1 MAANTPKA
9 TREERREAARLEA
22 VRLREQAA
30 KREKRNRGILIGA
43 VVLVIALIA
52 TAGFFIYQAAG
63 RTLLSDFEGEVP
75 AGSNLH
81 GGIPIGSEGAGSTNE
96 GAVEVD
102 IYLDFLCPYCGQFEQ
117 VNGEDVAELAAD
129 GTATINY
136 HPLANLD
143 NASAGTM
150 YSTRAANA
158 FATVSAAEPAL
169 ALPFVEALFANQP
182 AEGGPGLTDE
192 EIAAIAVEA
201 GVSQEVADSLAA
213 GTYTDWVGVATQ
225 QSQRDGVSGT
235 PTIHIDGQDWTGNW
249 TEPGAFLAAVTDAA

>member
-1 MAANTPKA
+1 MASNTPKS

-22 VRLREQAA
+22 ARLREQAA

-43 VVLVIALIA
+43 VVLVVALIA
-52 TAGFFIYQAAG
+52 TAGFFIFQAAG

-81 GGIPIGSEGAGSTNE
+81 GGIPIGAEGAGSPNE

-102 IYLDFLCPYCGQFEQ
+102 VYLDFLCPYCGQFEE
-117 VNGEDVAELAAD
+117 VNGADVATLVGD
-129 GTATINY
+129 GTATVTY

-143 NASAGTM
+143 HLSAETM

-158 FATVSAAEPAL
+158 FATVASDEPAM
-169 ALPFVEALFANQP
+169 ALPFAEALFANQP
-182 AEGGPGLTDE
+182 AEGGPGLTDD

-213 GTYTDWVGVATQ
+213 GTYTEWVRVATE
-225 QSQRDGVSGT
+225 QSQRDGVGGT
-235 PTIHIDGQDWTGNW
+235 PTIHIDGQDWSGNW
-249 TEPGAFLAAVTDAA
+249 TNPGEFMTAVTDAA